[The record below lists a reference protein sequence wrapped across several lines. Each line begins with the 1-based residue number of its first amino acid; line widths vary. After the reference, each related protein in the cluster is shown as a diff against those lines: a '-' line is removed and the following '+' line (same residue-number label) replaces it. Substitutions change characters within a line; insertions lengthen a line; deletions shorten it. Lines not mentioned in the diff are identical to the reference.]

1 MTTSVA
7 GSAIVADSGSGSGIR
22 DLNINVSVTGDV
34 PSPSLL
40 HMGHLIFSLLQ
51 CCQVM
56 DWGIPLGQEP
66 INHCCALL
74 THKTFLSALC
84 G

>member
-1 MTTSVA
+1 MCKIFVPMTISVA
-7 GSAIVADSGSGSGIR
+7 GSAIIAGSGSGSGIL

-51 CCQVM
+51 CHQVM
-56 DWGIPLGQEP
+56 D
-66 INHCCALL
+66 
-74 THKTFLSALC
+74 
-84 G
+84 